1 MSYTCGNQRGKES
14 WFFSVVFQCYR
25 SPVSGWRRWEGY
37 KTRMKA
43 ELREV
48 FILLVDSGRREVE
61 GGAREAGRQ
70 AGKEQGVVFHGARAM
85 ELDERETEIADP
97 SAFKA

>member
-1 MSYTCGNQRGKES
+1 M
-14 WFFSVVFQCYR
+14 
-25 SPVSGWRRWEGY
+25 
-37 KTRMKA
+37 
-43 ELREV
+43 
-48 FILLVDSGRREVE
+48 LVDSGRRAVE